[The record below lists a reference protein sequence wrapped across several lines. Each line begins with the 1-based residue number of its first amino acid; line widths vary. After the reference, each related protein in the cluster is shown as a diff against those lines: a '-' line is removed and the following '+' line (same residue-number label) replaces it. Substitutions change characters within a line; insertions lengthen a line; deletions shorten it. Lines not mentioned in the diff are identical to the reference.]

1 MMKQPGRSRYRAW
14 VSWKHRTLKGICGDA
29 AAKLGGNTISRPFG
43 DESFFCPKDLW
54 FKPCH
59 SSFPKNPLLDCLPK
73 EVFTLPI
80 KIADGLDAITE
91 LKKEGIVTI
100 NEARARTQ
108 DIRPLKILILNLMPI
123 KKPTEVQLLR
133 LLGDTPLQL
142 SVDFARIASRE
153 TTHTDRSYLSKNYLT
168 FDDIK
173 DEKYDGF
180 IITGAPVEK
189 MPYEEVEYWP
199 EMMKYFEWADTHVF
213 STLHFC
219 WAAQAG
225 LYRDYGVEKRI
236 LPRKLFGIY
245 QYGLTMDYHPLLRG
259 FDDRYFIP
267 QSRHTSIDDK
277 KVDETPELTVLSR
290 SSENGI
296 NIISDQESRR
306 IFVLGHFEYDLRTLE
321 WEYKRDREK
330 GLPIRLP
337 ENYYPYDDPQEKP
350 RFVWCSYAHLFYHN
364 WLNFVYQETPY
375 SLDHLMPFNV
385 HNPLHV

>member
-1 MMKQPGRSRYRAW
+1 M
-14 VSWKHRTLKGICGDA
+14 
-29 AAKLGGNTISRPFG
+29 
-43 DESFFCPKDLW
+43 
-54 FKPCH
+54 
-59 SSFPKNPLLDCLPK
+59 
-73 EVFTLPI
+73 PI
-80 KIADGLDAITE
+80 KIADGLDAVSE

-100 NEARARTQ
+100 GEKRARTQ
-108 DIRPLKILILNLMPI
+108 DIRPLHILILNLMPI

-142 SVDFARIASRE
+142 DVDFARIASRE
-153 TTHTDRSYLSKNYLT
+153 TTHTDRSYLDENYLT

-173 DEKYDGF
+173 DRKYDGF

-189 MPYEEVEYWP
+189 MPYEEVDYWP
-199 EMMKYFEWADTHVF
+199 EMLKYFNWADSHVF

-245 QYGLTMDYHPLLRG
+245 QYNLTLAYHPLLRG

-277 KVDETPELTVLSR
+277 KVDATPELTVLSR
-290 SSENGI
+290 SEENGI
-296 NIISDQESRR
+296 NIISDKESRR

-321 WEYKRDREK
+321 
-330 GLPIRLP
+330 
-337 ENYYPYDDPQEKP
+337 
-350 RFVWCSYAHLFYHN
+350 
-364 WLNFVYQETPY
+364 
-375 SLDHLMPFNV
+375 
-385 HNPLHV
+385 